1 MEHGARK
8 HVGTPHAMVAQ
19 GRDVPNEKAG
29 FLIRFSG
36 RVRDNAWLFVCHC
49 DGMGLSCGLV

>member
-1 MEHGARK
+1 MEHGVRK

-29 FLIRFSG
+29 FFDQVLRTGS
-36 RVRDNAWLFVCHC
+36 R
-49 DGMGLSCGLV
+49 